1 MVTGYA
7 KSKHDTTS
15 SSSTEKK
22 NDITDDNSNNETS
35 CEELSDKKDIACSMY
50 TNNSCLSLMIAGFIS
65 GLGTGIINSL
75 TRWDI
80 VPLRKNLSSLSHNQH
95 QKTVWGMVRVKIFA
109 LRNEILSAM
118 TIIVNTMNNNADLSN
133 EHSYLTIEK
142 RIQLSNFYARE
153 LLSAV
158 KEGMTIRTLRAYLE
172 LLEALAFP
180 WVTSTESSSFLSIS
194 SYFCIDN
201 YSGAHDTSH
210 LLQEVLSYVDSSQSG
225 IFKTLINVMMMYATR
240 LDGLLKCEEIAINII
255 FSNITATSASDN
267 IAIDST
273 DNNKDEVESDDNVAN
288 CDITKGARKIA
299 ASSSA
304 ADTILGEVFKYI
316 DGILRD
322 EINRKLQSV
331 SSWHFN
337 KQSADRTTIREI
349 CNKICKLAFR
359 LLDYTNKNADENDM
373 KNPLLLLLSDKRK
386 NQVLAL
392 FSRIISRCIKETA
405 LLQKVMQQ
413 CQLKNI
419 KKENYEDEIWNN
431 SSDDDEDV
439 NDDKKTNDI
448 KVNFDSTIN
457 SVDFLIAIIVG
468 ISSASFEAAKDIIT
482 DTINYRPV
490 TPNRK
495 AASAVIKRAHALG
508 FKVEELQWRLLHLL
522 QELSKQKKNNTNFE
536 RDIATI
542 DSELCIPFLSEG
554 LNIIDSAGHDML
566 QSILQTH
573 ENDDSK
579 NLKNSKKRRKLNQK
593 AVDDDIDIDDEES
606 IEYDE
611 DDDEED
617 DEDDEDD
624 DDNSIDL
631 DSKNNRPKANKFSIR
646 NTAALL
652 SSASSRKAKTKRMRS
667 RNRVIDEW
675 LDIEDG
681 DDTYADLEDFVM
693 NG

>member
-1 MVTGYA
+1 
-7 KSKHDTTS
+7 
-15 SSSTEKK
+15 
-22 NDITDDNSNNETS
+22 
-35 CEELSDKKDIACSMY
+35 
-50 TNNSCLSLMIAGFIS
+50 
-65 GLGTGIINSL
+65 
-75 TRWDI
+75 
-80 VPLRKNLSSLSHNQH
+80 
-95 QKTVWGMVRVKIFA
+95 MVRVKIFA

-118 TIIVNTMNNNADLSN
+118 TIIVNTTNNNADLSN

-158 KEGMTIRTLRAYLE
+158 KEGMTIRSLRAYLE

-201 YSGAHDTSH
+201 YSSAHDTSH

-255 FSNITATSASDN
+255 FSNITAISASDN

-273 DNNKDEVESDDNVAN
+273 DNNKDDIESDDNVVN

-322 EINRKLQSV
+322 EINRKIQSV

-359 LLDYTNKNADENDM
+359 LLDYTNKNTDENDK

-419 KKENYEDEIWNN
+419 KKENYENEIWNN

-522 QELSKQKKNNTNFE
+522 QEISKQKKNNSNFE
-536 RDIATI
+536 RDITTI

-554 LNIIDSAGHDML
+554 LNIIDSAGQDLL

-573 ENDDSK
+573 ENCDSK

-611 DDDEED
+611 DDDE
-617 DEDDEDD
+617 DEDEDD

-652 SSASSRKAKTKRMRS
+652 SSASSRKTKTKRMRS